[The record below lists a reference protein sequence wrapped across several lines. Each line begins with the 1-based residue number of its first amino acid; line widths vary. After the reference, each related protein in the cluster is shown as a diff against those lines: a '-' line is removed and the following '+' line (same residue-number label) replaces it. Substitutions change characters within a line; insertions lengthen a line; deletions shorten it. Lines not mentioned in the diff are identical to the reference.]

1 MDFKDKKKGFTLIE
15 LMVVMAIIAILSAVL
30 IPKIG
35 NMTGEAKNTGVVQNG
50 VAILGTTENI
60 LGKSIL
66 APVTS
71 AQLIAE
77 LDKLQLKNPV
87 TKGGLAYKILASD
100 MASEAAPVPGCI
112 YLQITPGT
120 TADIGGIV
128 LHRVQANG
136 TVMALLKAGN

>member
-1 MDFKDKKKGFTLIE
+1 MNLKDKKKGFTLIE

-66 APVTS
+66 TAVKT
-71 AQLIAE
+71 ADLTTE

-87 TKGGLAYKILASD
+87 TKGGLAYKVLATTF
-100 MASEAAPVPGCI
+100 AAEVGPIPGCI
-112 YLQITPGT
+112 YLQITTGSAT
-120 TADIGGIV
+120 DIGGIT

-136 TVMALLKAGN
+136 TVMPLLVAGN